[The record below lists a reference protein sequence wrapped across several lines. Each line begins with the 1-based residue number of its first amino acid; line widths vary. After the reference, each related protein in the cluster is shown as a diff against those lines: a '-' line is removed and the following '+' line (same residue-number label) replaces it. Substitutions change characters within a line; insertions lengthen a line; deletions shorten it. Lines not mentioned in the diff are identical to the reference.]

1 MAGMLIP
8 VGGLGGEKEGES
20 GKKGSLVNGILGL
33 FPGSGGDSNPVE
45 GEGAGDGGSGKNE
58 GSCKT
63 LFAIWI
69 LDLTLF
75 LPEVARSNLPEAFAS
90 EEPTNTSSSSS
101 SSSRVANL
109 SWGLGFIDLQCQ
121 RPATSMLS
129 KD

>member
-1 MAGMLIP
+1 MAGMLVP

-20 GKKGSLVNGILGL
+20 GKKGWLVNGILGP
-33 FPGSGGDSNPVE
+33 FPVSGGDSNPVE
-45 GEGAGDGGSGKNE
+45 GEGAGDGGTGKN

-63 LFAIWI
+63 LSAIWI
-69 LDLTLF
+69 LDLTRF

-90 EEPTNTSSSSS
+90 EEPTNTSS